1 MTPKFLEL
9 TRAYDGSV
17 VMVNP
22 RRADMFNAV
31 RHPSA
36 QPDLKGKCGTEF
48 IFGRDKALVVKE
60 SVETIKAM
68 LK

>member
-9 TRAYDGSV
+9 TRACDGSV

-36 QPDLKGKCGTEF
+36 QPDLAGKCGTEF
-48 IFGRDKALVVKE
+48 RFGVDKYVVVRE
-60 SVETIKAM
+60 TVEQIKAM